1 MIKPSLKSFG
11 AQDPVKLHRLI
22 YYVTEQETSTSSGK
36 REKGIK
42 MWLEKEELDH
52 TESREESGF

>member
-1 MIKPSLKSFG
+1 MIKPSLKSFR

-52 TESREESGF
+52 TESREEFGF